1 MAPGL
6 QGARFLKIS
15 KMAFE
20 SFKKKIREKNLDV
33 DNYESTTIQKI
44 YPKLVVF

>member
-20 SFKKKIREKNLDV
+20 SFKKKSGK
-33 DNYESTTIQKI
+33 KI
-44 YPKLVVF
+44 